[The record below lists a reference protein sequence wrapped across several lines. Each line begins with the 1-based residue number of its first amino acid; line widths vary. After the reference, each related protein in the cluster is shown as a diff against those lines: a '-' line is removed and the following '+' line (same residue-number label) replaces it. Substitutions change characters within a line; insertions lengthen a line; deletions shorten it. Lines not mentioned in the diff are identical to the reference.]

1 MKFLLLV
8 HPLLPI
14 ILNPSDHLKQIVFHS
29 MCLFDVQPR
38 GVDVAMKTQ
47 VVSDQARMTAFL
59 QEVSEPAE
67 NSTLS
72 FCISLL
78 AVCSN

>member
-1 MKFLLLV
+1 
-8 HPLLPI
+8 
-14 ILNPSDHLKQIVFHS
+14 

-59 QEVSEPAE
+59 QEVSEPAK
-67 NSTLS
+67 NST
-72 FCISLL
+72 ISIIL
-78 AVCSN
+78 C

>member
-1 MKFLLLV
+1 
-8 HPLLPI
+8 
-14 ILNPSDHLKQIVFHS
+14 

-59 QEVSEPAE
+59 QEVSEPAKK
-67 NSTLS
+67 STIS
-72 FCISLL
+72 FCISLF

>member
-1 MKFLLLV
+1 
-8 HPLLPI
+8 
-14 ILNPSDHLKQIVFHS
+14 

-59 QEVSEPAE
+59 QEVSEPAK
-67 NSTLS
+67 NSTIS
-72 FCISLL
+72 FCISLF

>member
-1 MKFLLLV
+1 
-8 HPLLPI
+8 
-14 ILNPSDHLKQIVFHS
+14 

-67 NSTLS
+67 NST
-72 FCISLL
+72 ISYFVLACLL
-78 AVCSN
+78 FVHNNLQPCL